1 MLRHAKVAVKFEKGV
16 QVDGTKTG
24 FSLLFYFS
32 LWYSVVVGLL
42 CRVRGVVLIR
52 FVLGHPVA
60 CAQRVLCAPHT
71 HESLV
76 RKSRGR
82 ERATA
87 AGAHL
92 SPSFVLSRFFFPP
105 VRPAKRRRVSISC
118 VSGRGEQLFPV
129 NVSTGIY
136 RRLVRG

>member
-1 MLRHAKVAVKFEKGV
+1 MLRHAKVAVKFENGV

-92 SPSFVLSRFFFPP
+92 SPSFVLSRFFFFHPS
-105 VRPAKRRRVSISC
+105 VQQ
-118 VSGRGEQLFPV
+118 RGGGFQSRACLAEENNF
-129 NVSTGIY
+129 S
-136 RRLVRG
+136 R